1 MLLLSQS
8 TGLLRTII
16 LGSVVAIAPL
26 LIPSVGLAQ
35 NQSDVTGPNLS
46 DVTGPNLSDVTGP
59 NLSDNTGTNQS
70 DNSGLL
76 GEEIFRDAN
85 GDFVSLADFF
95 QDFFDTYGEE
105 FGLDPDASLADNL
118 QRVNQTCSDQLNGN
132 IRRFA
137 RNPGSGGPSISPACT
152 EFSRLIQSAK
162 KSINDYKQASQP
174 ASPVEQRLW

>member
-1 MLLLSQS
+1 MLLLSKS
-8 TGLLRTII
+8 TGTLRTMI

-26 LIPSVGLAQ
+26 LIPSVGWAQ
-35 NQSDVTGPNLS
+35 NQS

-70 DNSGLL
+70 DNTGLL
-76 GEEIFRDAN
+76 GEEIFRNAN
-85 GDFVSLADFF
+85 GDFVSLSNFF

-118 QRVNQTCSDQLNGN
+118 QRVNQACSDQLNGN
-132 IRRFA
+132 IRRFS
-137 RNPGSGGPSISPACT
+137 RTPGSGGPSISPACT

-162 KSINDYKQASQP
+162 KSINDYKQAGQP
-174 ASPVEQRLW
+174 ASAVEQRLW